1 MELIY
6 KCPECQKIIDYLEV
20 TSLSEVELGF
30 NILTEREK
38 EDIIKRETDSIY
50 VNVTCDE
57 CEKEYDWDELIYL
70 QQLH

>member
-20 TSLSEVELGF
+20 TSLDEVELGF

-38 EDIIKRETDSIY
+38 EDIIKKEADSIY

-57 CEKEYDWDELIYL
+57 CEKEYEWDELIYR